1 MKIIVLGAGQVGQS
15 VARSL
20 AAEQNDLVVVDTDVE
35 ALKHLE
41 EVEELQTVVG
51 YASHPEVLREAGAE
65 DAEMIIAATD
75 SDETNIVAIQI
86 AYSLYR
92 TPIKIARIRSAE
104 YVREKDLFKN
114 DNIPI
119 DTIIS
124 PEQLITDHVE
134 RIIEHPG
141 AIQVVDFADG
151 RVRLVGVKVQEG
163 APMEGWPLSHLRVL
177 LPDIDSR
184 VVAIYRGVK
193 ETEESKAAATL
204 NALRGRRDKRPSRRV
219 EVPEVADKPIIP
231 DGKTVIKTDDVI
243 FFMGKRK
250 DTTKVK
256 TQFHHDEVNCRRI
269 MIAGGGNIGLLLSKK
284 LEKHYDVKLVEMN
297 PERAIHLS
305 SVLTRTQVHT
315 GDAADLDLMKKEYI
329 EAMDVYCALT
339 NDDEANIL
347 SAMLAKKKGA
357 GKVMSLINR
366 PAYVD
371 LIEDGMID
379 VAISPQQ
386 ITIGALLTLTRQ
398 GDVVAVHS
406 LRRGEAEALEG
417 VAKGDKDTSQLVGRA
432 IGDISLPESA
442 SIGVVVRG
450 EKVMIAH
457 HDLIVESEDH
467 LILLITDKSEIH
479 SVEKLFQVG
488 FGFV

>member
-41 EVEELQTVVG
+41 EIEELQTVVG
-51 YASHPEVLREAGAE
+51 YASYPEVLREAGAE
-65 DAEMIIAATD
+65 DADMIIAATD

-92 TPIKIARIRSAE
+92 TPIKIARVRSAE
-104 YVREKDLFKN
+104 YVREKNLFHN
-114 DNIPI
+114 ENIPI

-134 RIIEHPG
+134 RVIEHPG
-141 AIQVVDFADG
+141 AIQVVDFAESK
-151 RVRLVGVKVQEG
+151 VRLVGVRVQEG
-163 APMEGWPLSHLRVL
+163 APMAGWPLSHLTKL
-177 LPDIDSR
+177 LDNIDTR
-184 VVAIYRGVK
+184 VVAMYR
-193 ETEESKAAATL
+193 ETKDRHGTSQGDVTR
-204 NALRGRRDKRPSRRV
+204 NRYGKRSSDRS
-219 EVPEVADKPIIP
+219 ENPEAHDKPIIP
-231 DGKTVIKTDDVI
+231 DGKTVVQVDDVI

-250 DTTKVK
+250 DTAKVK
-256 TQFHHDEVNCRRI
+256 AQFHHDEVPCRRV
-269 MIAGGGNIGLLLSKK
+269 MIAGGGNIGLLLARK
-284 LEKHYDVKLVEMN
+284 LEKRYDVKLIEMN
-297 PERAIHLS
+297 ADRARYLS
-305 SVLTRTQVHT
+305 SMLTETQVHHA
-315 GDAADLDLMKKEYI
+315 DAADLDLMKKEYI

-347 SAMLAKKKGA
+347 SAMLARKQGA
-357 GKVMSLINR
+357 RKVMSLINR

-371 LIEDGMID
+371 LIEDEMID

-406 LRRGEAEALEG
+406 LRKGQAEALEG
-417 VAKGDKDTSQLVGRA
+417 VAKGDLETSRLVGRA
-432 IGDISLPESA
+432 IADIKLPESA

-450 EKVMIAH
+450 DKVMIAH
-457 HDLIVESEDH
+457 HDLMVEAEDH
-467 LILLITDKSEIH
+467 LILLITDKRDIH
-479 SVEKLFQVG
+479 AVEELFQVG

>member
-20 AAEQNDLVVVDTDVE
+20 AAEQNDVTVVDTDVE

-41 EVEELQTVVG
+41 EVEELQTIEG
-51 YASHPEVLREAGAE
+51 YGSHPEVLREAGAE
-65 DAEMIIAATD
+65 DADMIIAATD
-75 SDETNIVAIQI
+75 SDETNIVAIQF

-92 TPIKIARIRSAE
+92 TPIKIARLRSNE

-124 PEQLITDHVE
+124 PEQLITEHIE

-151 RVRLVGVKVQEG
+151 KVRLVGVRVQQG
-163 APMEGWPLSHLRVL
+163 APMDGWPLSQLSEL
-177 LPDIDSR
+177 LGNIDTR
-184 VVAIYRGVK
+184 VVAIYRGTK
-193 ETEESKAAATL
+193 DKDQDKQSSIGF
-204 NALRGRRDKRPSRRV
+204 RGRSKEFRRQSAKKQNEPSQ
-219 EVPEVADKPIIP
+219 KPIIP
-231 DGKTVIKTDDVI
+231 DGKTVIQIDDVV
-243 FFMGKRK
+243 FFMGKRR
-250 DTTKVK
+250 DTAKVMA
-256 TQFHHDEVNCRRI
+256 QFHYREVMCRRI
-269 MIAGGGNIGLLLSKK
+269 MIAGGGNIGLLLASR
-284 LEKHYDVKLVEMN
+284 LEKNYDVKLVEMN
-297 PERAIHLS
+297 AARSEELS
-305 SVLTRTQVHT
+305 AKLKDTQVHT
-315 GDAADLDLMKKEYI
+315 ADAADLDLMKKEYI

-417 VAKGDKDTSQLVGRA
+417 VAKGDADTSKLVGLA
-432 IGDISLPESA
+432 ISDISLPESA

-450 EKVMIAH
+450 DKVMVAH
-457 HDLIVESEDH
+457 HDLVVEAEDH
-467 LILLITDKSEIH
+467 LILLITDKREIH
-479 SVEKLFQVG
+479 AVEKLFQVG
-488 FGFV
+488 FEFV

>member
-20 AAEQNDLVVVDTDVE
+20 AAELNDLTVVDTDIE

-65 DAEMIIAATD
+65 DADMIIAATD

-92 TPIKIARIRSAE
+92 TPSKIARIRSTE
-104 YVREKDLFKN
+104 YVRERDLFKN

-134 RIIEHPG
+134 RVIEHPG
-141 AIQVVDFADG
+141 AIQVVDFAG
-151 RVRLVGVKVQEG
+151 GKVRMVGVRVQDG
-163 APMEGWPLSHLRVL
+163 APMNGWPLSRLSQL
-177 LPDIDSR
+177 LGHIDTR
-184 VVAIYRGVK
+184 VVAIYRGSKVNG
-193 ETEESKAAATL
+193 ETTAATGFK
-204 NALRGRRDKRPSRRV
+204 GRSKDNRLQYENTSRDLA
-219 EVPEVADKPIIP
+219 EKPIIP
-231 DGKTVIKTDDVI
+231 DGKTVIQTEDVV

-250 DTTKVK
+250 DATKVMA
-256 TQFHHDEVNCRRI
+256 QFHHDEVRCRRI
-269 MIAGGGNIGLLLSKK
+269 MIAGGGNIGLLLAGK
-284 LEKHYDVKLVEMN
+284 LEKKYDVKLVEMN
-297 PERAIHLS
+297 AKRSEYLS
-305 SVLTRTQVHT
+305 ARLTETQVHT
-315 GDAADLDLMKKEYI
+315 ADAADLDLMKKEYI

-347 SAMLAKKKGA
+347 SAMLAKKQGA
-357 GKVMSLINR
+357 NKVMSLINR

-417 VAKGDKDTSQLVGRA
+417 VARGDKENSKLVGRA
-432 IGDISLPESA
+432 IGNIALPDSA

-450 EKVMIAH
+450 DKVMIAH
-457 HDLIVESEDH
+457 HDLVVEPEDH
-467 LILLITDKSEIH
+467 LILLITDKREI
-479 SVEKLFQVG
+479 SAVEKLFQVG
-488 FGFV
+488 FSFV

>member
-20 AAEQNDLVVVDTDVE
+20 AAEKNDVTVVDTDVE

-41 EVEELQTVVG
+41 EVEEMQTIVG
-51 YASHPEVLREAGAE
+51 YGSHPEVLREAGAE
-65 DAEMIIAATD
+65 DADMIIAATD
-75 SDETNIVAIQI
+75 SDETNIVAIQF

-92 TPIKIARIRSAE
+92 TPIKIARLRSNE
-104 YVREKDLFKN
+104 YVREKELFKN

-124 PEQLITDHVE
+124 PEQLITEHIE

-151 RVRLVGVKVQEG
+151 KVRLVGVRVQQG
-163 APMEGWPLSHLRVL
+163 APMDGWPLSQLTEL
-177 LPDIDSR
+177 LGDIDTR
-184 VVAIYRGVK
+184 VVAIYRGTKDKDENKQPSVGF
-193 ETEESKAAATL
+193 
-204 NALRGRRDKRPSRRV
+204 RGRSKELRRIAGTKPDEPS
-219 EVPEVADKPIIP
+219 EKPIIP
-231 DGKTVIKTDDVI
+231 DGKTVIQIDDVV
-243 FFMGKRK
+243 FFMGKRR
-250 DTTKVK
+250 DTGKVMA
-256 TQFHHDEVNCRRI
+256 QFHYREVKCRRV
-269 MIAGGGNIGLLLSKK
+269 MIAGGGNIGLLLASR
-284 LEKHYDVKLVEMN
+284 LEKTYEVKLVEMDVARS
-297 PERAIHLS
+297 EELS
-305 SVLTRTQVHT
+305 ARLKHTQVHT
-315 GDAADLDLMKKEYI
+315 ADAADLDLMKKEYI

-417 VAKGDKDTSQLVGRA
+417 VAKGDADTSKLVGRA

-450 EKVMIAH
+450 DKVMVAH
-457 HDLIVESEDH
+457 HDLVVEAEDH
-467 LILLITDKSEIH
+467 LILLITDKREIH
-479 SVEKLFQVG
+479 AVEELFQVG

>member
-15 VARSL
+15 VARNL
-20 AAEQNDLVVVDTDVE
+20 AAEQNDLVVVDTNVE

-65 DAEMIIAATD
+65 DADMIIAATD

-92 TPIKIARIRSAE
+92 TPSKIARIRSTE
-104 YVREKDLFKN
+104 YVREKNLFHN

-151 RVRLVGVKVQEG
+151 KVRLVGVRVQQG
-163 APMEGWPLSHLRVL
+163 APMEGWPLSHLTQL
-177 LPDIDSR
+177 QSNIDTR
-184 VVAIYRGVK
+184 VVAIYRGAKDKGDDQSASSVMYGRNK
-193 ETEESKAAATL
+193 KGRGSQGEFIEPTE
-204 NALRGRRDKRPSRRV
+204 
-219 EVPEVADKPIIP
+219 KPIIP
-231 DGKTVIKTDDVI
+231 DGKTVIQADDVI
-243 FFMGKRK
+243 FFMGKRR
-250 DTTKVK
+250 DTFKVM
-256 TQFHHDEVNCRRI
+256 TQFHHDEVRCKRI
-269 MIAGGGNIGLLLSKK
+269 MIAGGGNIGLLLSRK
-284 LEKHYDVKLVEMN
+284 LEKRYEVKLIEMN
-297 PERAIHLS
+297 PKRAQHLAS
-305 SVLTRTQVHT
+305 MLSETQVHT

-417 VAKGDKDTSQLVGRA
+417 VAKGDLETSQLVGRC
-432 IGDISLPESA
+432 ISDVSLPESA

-450 EKVMIAH
+450 DKVMIAH
-457 HDLIVESEDH
+457 HDLVIEAEDH
-467 LILLITDKSEIH
+467 LILLITDKREINA
-479 SVEKLFQVG
+479 VEKLFQVG

>member
-1 MKIIVLGAGQVGQS
+1 MKIIVLGAGQVGQT

-20 AAEQNDLVVVDTDVE
+20 AAEDNDLVVVDTSAE

-51 YASHPEVLREAGAE
+51 FASHPEVLRQAGAE
-65 DAEMIIAATD
+65 DADMIIAATD

-86 AYSLYR
+86 AYSLFR
-92 TPIKIARIRSAE
+92 TPGRIARIRSAE
-104 YVREKDLFKN
+104 YAREQELFKN
-114 DNIPI
+114 ENIPI

-124 PEQLITDHVE
+124 PEQLVTDHIE
-134 RIIEHPG
+134 RVIEHPG
-141 AIQVVDFADG
+141 AIQVVDFADSK
-151 RVRLVGVKVQEG
+151 VRLVGVKVQEG
-163 APMEGWPLSHLRVL
+163 APMEGWPLSQLPKL
-177 LPDIDSR
+177 LNNIDTR
-184 VVAIYRGVK
+184 VVAIYPG
-193 ETEESKAAATL
+193 A
-204 NALRGRRDKRPSRRV
+204 RDKAQSSAGKAGRDTQRKLSTLHV
-219 EVPEVADKPIIP
+219 VANDVAEKPIIP
-231 DGKTVIKTDDVI
+231 DGKTVIRADDII

-250 DTTKVK
+250 DTSKVMA
-256 TQFHHDEVNCRRI
+256 QFHHDEVRCKRI
-269 MIAGGGNIGLLLSKK
+269 MIAGGGNIGLLLARK
-284 LEKHYDVKLVEMN
+284 LERHYEVKLVEMSTSRS
-297 PERAIHLS
+297 EYLS
-305 SVLTRTQVHT
+305 SKLQHTQVHT
-315 GDAADLDLMKKEYI
+315 ADAADLDLMKKEYI

-347 SAMLAKKKGA
+347 SAMLARKKGA

-417 VAKGDKDTSQLVGRA
+417 VAKGDAETSHLVGRS

-450 EKVMIAH
+450 DKVMIAH
-457 HDLIVESEDH
+457 HDLIVETEDH
-467 LILLITDKSEIH
+467 LILLITDKSDITQ
-479 SVEKLFQVG
+479 VEDLFKVE
-488 FGFV
+488 FGYF